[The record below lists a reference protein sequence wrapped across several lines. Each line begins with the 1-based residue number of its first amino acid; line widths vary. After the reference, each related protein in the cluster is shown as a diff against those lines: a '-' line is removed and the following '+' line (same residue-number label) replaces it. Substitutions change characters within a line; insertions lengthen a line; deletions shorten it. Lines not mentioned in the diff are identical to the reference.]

1 MHRNRLLVIG
11 FLLLVVGAVLPF
23 LMVLGYLKPN
33 FPLIFITYG
42 ASLIG
47 LFVGMIGVALHMGD
61 NRDEYD

>member
-1 MHRNRLLVIG
+1 
-11 FLLLVVGAVLPF
+11 LLLAGAILPF

-42 ASLIG
+42 ASLVG
-47 LFVGMIGVALHMGD
+47 LFVGMIGVALYVGD